1 MGFKEVEIVQNKYKQ
16 NYIDFL
22 YGKILLVSDI
32 FLLVEYD
39 FVYIVGIR
47 SKNYDEEIEKK
58 LLAIGV
64 DFVRIDRGGF
74 IIYYGL
80 G

>member
-16 NYIDFL
+16 YYIDFL
-22 YGKILLVSDI
+22 YGKILSVSDI

-58 LLAIGV
+58 LLVIGV

>member
-16 NYIDFL
+16 YYIDFL

-32 FLLVEYD
+32 FFLVEYD
-39 FVYIVGIR
+39 FVYIVGIC

>member
-16 NYIDFL
+16 YYIDFL

-39 FVYIVGIR
+39 FVYIVGIC

>member
-47 SKNYDEEIEKK
+47 SKIYDEEIEKK

>member
-58 LLAIGV
+58 LLVIGV

>member
-16 NYIDFL
+16 YYIDFL

-32 FLLVEYD
+32 FLLIEYD

>member
-16 NYIDFL
+16 YYIDFL
-22 YGKILLVSDI
+22 YGKILSVSDI

>member
-16 NYIDFL
+16 YYIDYL
-22 YGKILLVSDI
+22 YGKILSVSDI

>member
-16 NYIDFL
+16 YYIDFL